1 MTNLY
6 ITKSSELAG
15 RVKAPPSKAYTHRA
29 LIAALLSEGASE
41 IYDPLICD
49 DTIAT
54 LEACEIFGASVKP
67 KLNKLVVKGSGHLKT
82 PDDVINCRESGSTIR
97 FITPIASLPSGI
109 TILTG
114 GSSLRKRPIG
124 ELLEALSKL
133 GVKCYSTRENG
144 YPPVIVFGGG
154 IHGGETSIVGD
165 VSSQYVSG
173 LLFACPRAFEDTE
186 IHVVTPLESK
196 PYVKMTMEVLST
208 HGIQIDS
215 SPNLQKFHIPAR
227 QMYASSNH
235 KIPGDYSSAAF
246 LLAASA
252 ITKSKV
258 TLTNLSKKTT
268 QADVAIIQ
276 ILQEMG
282 VNIKVEENSIEINEG
297 NRLKGINLDAS
308 AAPDLVPV
316 CAVLACY
323 AEGQTQISHAERL
336 RIKESDRLLATR
348 SELTKMGANITE
360 TNDGLLIQGPSKL
373 RGCTIDPHNDHRIA
387 MACAV
392 AALGAEGVTVIRD
405 SQCINKS
412 YPKFVEDLKTL
423 GAKVYVR

>member
-1 MTNLY
+1 MTQLY
-6 ITKSSELAG
+6 ITKSPKLAG
-15 RVKAPPSKAYTHRA
+15 KVRAPPSKAYTHRA
-29 LIAALLSEGASE
+29 LIAALLSEGTSE

-49 DTIAT
+49 DTVAT
-54 LEACEIFGASVKP
+54 LEACEAFGASVKP
-67 KLNKLVVKGSGHLKT
+67 KLNRLVVKGSSHLKT

-97 FITPIASLPSGI
+97 FMTPIASLARGI

-133 GVKCYSTRENG
+133 GVKCYSTREDG

-154 IHGGETSIVGD
+154 IRGGATSIVGHI
-165 VSSQYVSG
+165 SSQYVSG
-173 LLFACPRAFEDTE
+173 LLFACPQAFEDTE

-196 PYVKMTMEVLST
+196 PYVEMTMKVLSA
-208 HGIQIDS
+208 HGIQIDAS
-215 SPNLQKFHIPAR
+215 QNLQKFRIPAG

-252 ITKSKV
+252 ITESRV
-258 TLTNLSKKTT
+258 ELTNLSKRKA

-282 VNIKVEENSIEINEG
+282 VNIRVGENSVEINGG
-297 NRLKGINLDAS
+297 NCLKAISFDAS
-308 AAPDLVPV
+308 AVPDLVPV

-323 AEGQTQISHAERL
+323 AKGQTRISHAERL
-336 RIKESDRLLATR
+336 RIKESDRLSATR

-373 RGCTIDPHNDHRIA
+373 RGCAIDSHNDHRIA

-392 AALGAEGVTVIRD
+392 AALGAEGVTVIGN

-412 YPKFVEDLKTL
+412 YPQFVQDLKTL
-423 GAKVYVR
+423 GAKVYVK

>member
-6 ITKSSELAG
+6 ITKSPKLAG
-15 RVKAPPSKAYTHRA
+15 RIKAPPSKAYTHRA
-29 LIAALLSEGASE
+29 LITALLSDGASE

-49 DTIAT
+49 DTVAT
-54 LEACEIFGASVKP
+54 LEACEAFGASVKP
-67 KLNKLVVKGSGHLKT
+67 KLNKIVVKGSLHLKT
-82 PDDVINCRESGSTIR
+82 PDDAINCRESGSTIR
-97 FITPIASLPSGI
+97 FMTPIAALPSGI

-114 GSSLRKRPIG
+114 GSSLRRRPIG

-133 GVKCYSTRENG
+133 GVKCYSTREDG
-144 YPPVIVFGGG
+144 YPPVVVFGGG
-154 IHGGETSIVGD
+154 IQGGETSIVGH

-173 LLFACPRAFEDTE
+173 LLFACPRASKDTE

-196 PYVKMTMEVLST
+196 PYVKLTMEVLAT
-208 HGIQIDS
+208 QGIQIEA
-215 SPNLQKFHIPAR
+215 SPNLQKFHIPAQ
-227 QMYASSNH
+227 QMYAPSDY

-246 LLAASA
+246 LLAAGA

-258 TLTNLSKKTT
+258 VLTNLSKKTT

-282 VNIKVEENSIEINEG
+282 VNIKVEENSVEIDGG
-297 NRLKGINLDAS
+297 NRLKNFSLDAS
-308 AAPDLVPV
+308 ATPDLVPV

-323 AEGQTQISHAERL
+323 AEGQTRISHAKRL
-336 RIKESDRLLATR
+336 RIKESDRLSATR

-360 TNDGLLIQGPSKL
+360 TKDGLLIQGPSKL
-373 RGCTIDPHNDHRIA
+373 RGCEIDPHNDHRIA
-387 MACAV
+387 MACAA
-392 AALGAEGVTVIRD
+392 AALGAGGVTIIKD

-412 YPKFVEDLKTL
+412 YPQFVHDLKNL